1 MVFVVG
7 EIGVNWDGNFELAKE
22 MMQNAKNVGC
32 NAVKF
37 QSFNED
43 IIKNHPEKLRLIN
56 ATICEDNID
65 TIIDLSKAV
74 GIEWFCT
81 PMYLEA
87 VDLLNPYVKRFKI
100 REVDSRDLLENKTT
114 KLFEKLLDTKKEII
128 ISSQRSPKTSKFY
141 KNSQLKWLY
150 CVPKYPC
157 NFSDLD
163 FRNIRDFNGY
173 SNHCP
178 HFLAPMTAAI
188 LGSKIIEIHITADK
202 TKNFIDN
209 NVSFDY
215 SELEKFMNLLRQLD
229 DMKV

>member
-128 ISSQRSPKTSKFY
+128 ISSQKSPKTSKFY

>member
-7 EIGVNWDGNFELAKE
+7 EIGVNWDGNFDLAKE
-22 MMQNAKNVGC
+22 MMQHAKNVGC

-37 QSFNED
+37 QSYNED
-43 IIKNHPEKLRLIN
+43 IIKNHPEKLRLLN
-56 ATICEDNID
+56 ATICEENID
-65 TIIDLSKAV
+65 TINDLSKAV

-100 REVDSRDLLENKTT
+100 REIDSRDLLENKTT
-114 KLFEKLLDTKKEII
+114 KLFEKLLDSKKEII
-128 ISSQRSPKTSKFY
+128 ISSQKSPKTSKFY
-141 KNSQLKWLY
+141 NNSQLKWLY

-157 NFSDLD
+157 NISDLN
-163 FRNIRDFNGY
+163 FKNIRDFNGY

-178 HFLAPMTAAI
+178 HFLAPLTAAI
-188 LGSKIIEIHITADK
+188 LGSKIIEIHITSDK

-215 SELEKFMNLLRQLD
+215 SELEKLMNLLRQLD
-229 DMKV
+229 EMKV

>member
-7 EIGVNWDGNFELAKE
+7 EIGVNWDGNFDLAKE
-22 MMQNAKNVGC
+22 MMQHAKKVGC

-37 QSFNED
+37 QSYNED

-81 PMYLEA
+81 PMYIEA
-87 VDLLNPYVKRFKI
+87 VDLLNPYVKRFKM
-100 REVDSRDLLENKTT
+100 REVDSRELLENKTT

-128 ISSQRSPKTSKFY
+128 ISSQKSPKTSKFY